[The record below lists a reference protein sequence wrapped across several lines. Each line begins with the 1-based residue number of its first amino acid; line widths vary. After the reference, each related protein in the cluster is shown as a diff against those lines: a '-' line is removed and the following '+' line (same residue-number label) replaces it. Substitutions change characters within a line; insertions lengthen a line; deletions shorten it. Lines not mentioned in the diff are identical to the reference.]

1 MPINEFA
8 VKTLEIAWLAPMF
21 EGIRLTGQFI
31 NGSSPVAGEAV
42 LSMKGNAGPQPDT
55 TTAVFRGGTPP
66 RLSVEFA
73 HDADQNI
80 FRSLM
85 LSDWSGFSILFEDAE
100 LDPNSPKETSIT
112 FKKVKFRRSF

>member
-1 MPINEFA
+1 MPIHEFA
-8 VKTLEIAWLAPMF
+8 VKTLEIDWLAPIF
-21 EGIRLTGQFI
+21 GGVHLTGQFI
-31 NGSSPVAGEAV
+31 NGTARIAGEAV
-42 LSMKGNAGPQPDT
+42 LSVKGNAVPQPNT

-66 RLSVEFA
+66 RLRVEFA

-100 LDPNSPKETSIT
+100 LDPSSPKETSVA
-112 FKKVKFRRSF
+112 FKKVKFNRTF